1 MKKLSIK
8 ASPSKT
14 TKNNHKSPD
23 RYLAQPYVRILIPDA
38 NGGFSAE
45 LLEFPGCFAEGE
57 TANEAFANLE
67 KAASSWVEVALSQG
81 QEIPPPTASYGY
93 SGRLVLRLPRE
104 LHRLASRKANRD
116 RVSLNQCLVTAIAAW
131 VGADNLYQRLADRL
145 ERISASHPSPKMN
158 WAAGRVGMDKPKR
171 RHMLGET
178 EE

>member
-23 RYLAQPYVRILIPDA
+23 RYLAQPYARILIPDA

-45 LLEFPGCFAEGE
+45 LLEFPGCFAEG
-57 TANEAFANLE
+57 
-67 KAASSWVEVALSQG
+67 
-81 QEIPPPTASYGY
+81 IPPPTASYGY